1 MDGDERPEKGDCTM
15 SISLVR
21 AGGRG
26 TVGSLLWGAA
36 HALDLGGVLLADKDW
51 SGGFEADARALRGDW
66 AVALHNADGRLHASE
81 TGEKE

>member
-1 MDGDERPEKGDCTM
+1 M
-15 SISLVR
+15 SISSAR

-51 SGGFEADARALRGDW
+51 SGGFEADAEALRGDW
-66 AVALHNADGRLHASE
+66 AVALHSADGRLHASKAGKAE
-81 TGEKE
+81 